1 MKFFILRKRHH
12 EDNDFFSV
20 FYEDSLIIHLINTLY
35 FYDEKLSCNNNNGN
49 NNNNN
54 NNNRY
59 LEWLAQK
66 ISEETFAIFA
76 VFAFFRKSMPYK
88 TFENSN
94 CQKFI
99 SWNRSNFQ
107 FKYLFLI
114 PTSNFPEFRSFFEN
128 MIQWVAQKVTLTKGN
143 ISTYIYFPKT

>member
-12 EDNDFFSV
+12 EDTDFFST

-54 NNNRY
+54 NNRY

-66 ISEETFAIFA
+66 ISKETFAIFA
-76 VFAFFRKSMPYK
+76 VFAFFCKSMPYK
-88 TFENSN
+88 TFENCN
-94 CQKFI
+94 CRKFI
-99 SWNRSNFQ
+99 SRSRSNFQ
-107 FKYLFLI
+107 FKYLSLI

-128 MIQWVAQKVTLTKGN
+128 I
-143 ISTYIYFPKT
+143 IH